1 MDANATRERTDDR
14 MEIGV
19 VAVAPR
25 GRQVRPLRRLGLFVI
40 VALTAGTIGWIAA
53 DRLRSPAD
61 LAAER
66 AVPEPS
72 PILAEVERRAL
83 TATVVARGSIQ
94 FAETRPVALAGPVGD
109 SSITQQ
115 IATQLPSV
123 GDVIENGSVLAEI
136 SGRPVIALEGATPR
150 YRSTVRNAAGP
161 DIRQLEGA
169 LSAAGFDPG
178 SADETFTW
186 SDQEAISDLYE
197 ALGYAPLKDSTGIW
211 VPAGEIVFF
220 PTLPLQVA
228 DVQLVLGQEATGPL
242 LSAASSIVEIL
253 GQLNRADAALVD
265 LDSVVEVTIP
275 ELGFSTEA
283 IVKEI
288 GSSLNDSPDPLQVG
302 ITALP
307 LHPAAIAD
315 LIGTSVRMEIPVG
328 STRTES
334 LVVPVTAVNQH
345 SDGRVTVI
353 VVDQGG
359 NKSEFEVELGFAAQ
373 GYVEIENPHI
383 KAGNSVLV
391 GFEVPPL
398 GGP

>member
-1 MDANATRERTDDR
+1 
-14 MEIGV
+14 
-19 VAVAPR
+19 
-25 GRQVRPLRRLGLFVI
+25 

-66 AVPEPS
+66 AAPEPT
-72 PILAEVERRAL
+72 PIIAEVERRAL

-115 IATQLPSV
+115 IVTQLPSV

-150 YRSTVRNAAGP
+150 YRSTVRNAEGP
-161 DIRQLEGA
+161 DIRQLEEA
-169 LSAAGFDPG
+169 LSAAGFDSG
-178 SADETFTW
+178 GADETFTW

-197 ALGYAPLKDSTGIW
+197 ALGYAPLKDSTGVW

-220 PTLPLQVA
+220 PSLPLQVA

-242 LSAASSIVEIL
+242 LSAASSIVEIV
-253 GQLNRADAALVD
+253 GQLNRADAALVS
-265 LDSVVEVTIP
+265 LDAVVDVTIP

-288 GSSLNDSPDPLQVG
+288 GSSSDSPDPLQVG

-307 LHPAAIAD
+307 LDPAAMAD
-315 LIGTSVRMEIPVG
+315 LIGTSVRMEIPIG

-334 LVVPVTAVNQH
+334 QVVPVTAVNQH

-359 NKSEFEVELGFAAQ
+359 DKSEVEVELGFAAQ
-373 GYVEIENPHI
+373 GYVEIENPQI

-391 GFEVPPL
+391 GFEVSTS

>member
-1 MDANATRERTDDR
+1 MDANAPRERMDSR
-14 MEIGV
+14 SEIGV

-25 GRQVRPLRRLGLFVI
+25 GRQVRPLRRLGLFVL

-66 AVPEPS
+66 AAPEPT
-72 PILAEVERRAL
+72 PIIAEVERRAL

-115 IATQLPSV
+115 IVTQLPSV

-150 YRSTVRNAAGP
+150 YRSTVRNAEGP
-161 DIRQLEGA
+161 DIRQLEEA
-169 LSAAGFDPG
+169 LSAAGFDSG
-178 SADETFTW
+178 GADETFTW

-197 ALGYAPLKDSTGIW
+197 ALGYAPLKDSTGVW

-220 PTLPLQVA
+220 PSLPLQVA

-242 LSAASSIVEIL
+242 LSAASSIVEIV
-253 GQLNRADAALVD
+253 GQLNRADAALVS
-265 LDSVVEVTIP
+265 LDAVVDVTIP

-288 GSSLNDSPDPLQVG
+288 GSSSDSPDPLQVG

-307 LHPAAIAD
+307 LDPAAMAD
-315 LIGTSVRMEIPVG
+315 LIGTSVRMEIPIG

-334 LVVPVTAVNQH
+334 QVVPVTAVNQH

-359 NKSEFEVELGFAAQ
+359 DKSEVEVELGFAAQ
-373 GYVEIENPHI
+373 GYVEIENPQI

-391 GFEVPPL
+391 GFEVSTS